1 MKKDGCYDPPAKGM
15 IGPRVGHLSKMTKNA
30 FNKALAEQGL
40 FSGQQYILFVVN
52 HHEGISM
59 CELSKELGVAPATVS
74 VSVKRMEKSGFIIR
88 KTDEEDA
95 RLTRLY
101 PTEKAR
107 QAPENIRKK
116 MTLID
121 ETLKKGM
128 TPEEIELLSDL
139 LDRAAENMKAE
150 DNTYD

>member
-1 MKKDGCYDPPAKGM
+1 MSPA
-15 IGPRVGHLSKMTKNA
+15 R
-30 FNKALAEQGL
+30 
-40 FSGQQYILFVVN
+40 
-52 HHEGISM
+52 
-59 CELSKELGVAPATVS
+59 PATVS

-116 MTLID
+116 MALID

-128 TPEEIELLSDL
+128 TQEEIELLSDL